1 MHKENEYKADGR
13 LYVKKMKACRARSV
27 SGDTYTI
34 ECRIHQRGEQRYIFE
49 RGTDFLVLDQWR
61 AADKKIFYLSE
72 DALNPVNAAVE
83 EADELISAI
92 KTPGS
97 GFTRADFADMKTA
110 LYYKT
115 AKPFLYIPIYE
126 DYGKTP
132 VCIRF
137 GTECTLSNML
147 WELRVYLHKNGL
159 YKYCHP
165 NEKQLSEH
173 PLYIAAK
180 SAGDKILT
188 SEMELYSGSAS
199 KETREFI
206 SELRGFE
213 VLPRAAASLDKEF
226 YVKRESVR
234 TDILEASGYHFLH
247 QPNFSMFGYTRHA
260 VTVNPHGRY
269 VHDCAPRDAQRVSW
283 SEFTEAVNENA
294 GNA

>member
-1 MHKENEYKADGR
+1 MHKDNEYALDGR
-13 LYVKKMKACRARSV
+13 VYIKKIKGCRVGSIQGNTFNLV
-27 SGDTYTI
+27 
-34 ECRIHQRGEQRYIFE
+34 CRIHERGERKFILE
-49 RGTDFLVLDQWR
+49 RGSDYITLDDC
-61 AADKKIFYLSE
+61 AAKNKKIFYLCE
-72 DALNPVNAAVE
+72 DALSTVNAALK

-126 DYGKTP
+126 DYGRTP

-165 NEKQLSEH
+165 DEKNLSEH

-226 YVKRESVR
+226 YVTRESVR
-234 TDILEASGYHFLH
+234 TDILEASGYNFLH

>member
-13 LYVKKMKACRARSV
+13 LYVKKMKACRVESV
-27 SGDTYTI
+27 TGNI
-34 ECRIHQRGEQRYIFE
+34 FNLVCRIHQRGEQGYIFE

-126 DYGKTP
+126 DYGESP
-132 VCIRF
+132 ARF
-137 GTECTLSNML
+137 RMGTECTLRDML

-159 YKYCHP
+159 YKYCHLD
-165 NEKQLSEH
+165 EKNLSEH

-226 YVKRESVR
+226 YVTRESVR
-234 TDILEASGYHFLH
+234 TDILEASGYNFLH

>member
-13 LYVKKMKACRARSV
+13 LYVKKMKACRTRSV
-27 SGDTYTI
+27 SGDTYTL

-49 RGTDFLVLDQWR
+49 RGTDFLVLDQRR

-115 AKPFLYIPIYE
+115 AKPFRYIAVYE
-126 DYGKTP
+126 DYGKIP
-132 VCIRF
+132 VTIRIA
-137 GTECTLSNML
+137 GETGLRDMLRGLSTGFLINMPA
-147 WELRVYLHKNGL
+147 Y
-159 YKYCHP
+159 YYHP
-165 NEKQLSEH
+165 GEKQLAEH
-173 PLYIAAK
+173 PLYAAAK
-180 SAGDKILT
+180 LAGDKLL
-188 SEMELYSGSAS
+188 SAELEQHFGNAS
-199 KETREFI
+199 KETRDFLSSVSGI
-206 SELRGFE
+206 S
-213 VLPRAAASLDKEF
+213 VLPRADASLDKDI
-226 YVKRESVR
+226 YITKESVR
-234 TDILEASGYHFLH
+234 TDILEASGYNFLH